1 MRKLLSMAVLAMA
14 IAVIFPSCVSKK
26 KFTELMSLKDS
37 SEKSL
42 SQTEQKLKDTQ
53 ANVSDLEGQVSDL
66 NSQKSELEKKTT
78 MLSNDLDDTKENLAK
93 ANKEAD
99 EIEKKAEMLAVENE
113 KLSKFKSGVK
123 GVFSPYQSGGLSLAQ
138 QNEQVVVAVPGGIL
152 FRSGSARLTSEQ
164 KESLR
169 SVATTLASNPSLKL
183 VVEGHT
189 DTVPM
194 KEGAPWANNW
204 QLSIARAK
212 NVVKALVSMGA
223 NESQLSTV
231 GRSHD
236 MPAVSMETPSTEDM
250 AQNRRAELVVMANA
264 GELYQINQSL

>member
-1 MRKLLSMAVLAMA
+1 MRKLLSMAVMAMA

-26 KFTELMSLKDS
+26 KFTELMSLKES
-37 SEKSL
+37 REMAL
-42 SQTEQKLKDTQ
+42 TETEQKLRDTQ
-53 ANVSDLEGQVSDL
+53 TNVKDLEGQVGDL
-66 NSQKSELEKKTT
+66 NSQKNELEKKTT
-78 MLSNDLDDTKENLAK
+78 MLSSDLNETKENLAK

-113 KLSKFKSGVK
+113 KLSKAKTGVK
-123 GVFSPYQSGGLSLAQ
+123 GVFTPYESSGLNLAQ
-138 QNEQVVVAVPGGIL
+138 QNEQVVIAVPGGIL
-152 FRSGSARLTSEQ
+152 FKSGSARLNSEQ

-169 SVATTLASNPSLKL
+169 TVATTLASNPSLKL

-223 NESQLSTV
+223 NEEQLSTV

-236 MPAVSMETPSTEDM
+236 MPAITMETPTTTDL

-264 GELYQINQSL
+264 GELYQISQSL